1 MSLTFLQLCTQPSI
15 KVDGD
20 NTKEQRLED
29 ICGHDLHSP
38 HLSRRF
44 QHGETLLA
52 FHSPQLGRKQ
62 YKTDLALS
70 LSASNTPQLSP
81 LGSPTA
87 ARSFSCLYQSRKDS
101 GSHDD
106 LTGMFLHP
114 ERAKSHQDLKSVR
127 LRPRHRQMQT
137 TDEKPLARK
146 QTVLSTERIEKIQEV
161 VESRVIVIKRA
172 PVKEMA
178 ATDKLEVGVCP
189 TTANTYTTC
198 TSTVSTTGKAME
210 SLPASCETTV
220 MHTLPRDGS
229 HEVHTCTDS
238 VSSNADDTDV
248 TIKTRTQAS
257 DDVFQ
262 SVKQKES
269 KSKLFASNTYE
280 MGANNARDVQSIDV
294 SQDDDPK
301 AIGNIACDSDNI
313 GRKGSSGIV
322 VKEDNSVQ
330 SDESITRHAHINIPG
345 HDSILS
351 VPRRR
356 VRHRRRRHRGRDHHL
371 SSSEEDQSHSD
382 VLSSS
387 SDIELSDIGKHI
399 ADNESV
405 VVKGHQDPDPEHI
418 DLKSKQAF
426 VPSTEVVSA
435 LRDLAT
441 TIKPIDVLFAGS
453 GTDNVEDATE
463 LDQEVADLEGSESDF
478 VSCYSLILEDNMKSP
493 LSGSDIDSLVFA
505 NDDLSISP
513 ARLET
518 VLSVDENTS
527 SDDQSTK
534 HLSSEYWQNC
544 LHTRQS
550 PVNDVTPVN
559 QAIDTLLDEA
569 CSITVAKDTNTDV
582 DSSEHNSCEFWQSGP
597 PCVHFPTI
605 NTDLTPTSDNPDT
618 LYTGDNQNDN
628 HTRLSLSCD
637 DQSQEQQSSQFWQ
650 SGPPCV
656 HFPISSSDLTN
667 QCDRTQ
673 ISLPDNDHDGDD
685 GFTDSAV
692 ALPDIHDNNDNI
704 VFVEEYDIVNE
715 TMTIE
720 EILPSEP
727 LETDVQSSDIQDLTA
742 DTTNVTDE
750 STSQRQLVP
759 CMEDQDVAVVPSSE
773 NVSQSLLH
781 DICPKSDLAE
791 TSELDTYSVN
801 IVSRPDDIMS
811 DATGGHE
818 SHTVTDV
825 TMSPG
830 ETSTADI
837 ITDATGGYESLTDIT
852 MSPGE
857 SSTADII
864 TDATGGYESL
874 TDITLSAGETSTADI
889 ITDASKSGGYES
901 KILTDITMSPGE
913 TSTTNIITDAT
924 GGYESLTDGTMSPG
938 ETSTADIITDAT
950 GECESRTDIT
960 LSAGE
965 TSTADII
972 TDATGECESLTDI
985 TLSAGETST
994 TDIITDA
1001 TGRYESLTDITL
1013 SAGETSTAD
1022 IITAAFKS
1030 VGYESKILTDI
1041 KMSPG
1046 ETSTANIITDAT
1058 GEYESKTLTD
1068 ITMSPGETST
1078 ADIITDAT
1086 GRYESLTD
1094 GTMSP
1099 GETSTADIITDATG
1113 EYESKTLTDITMS
1126 PGETSTAD
1134 IITDATG
1141 GYESLTD
1148 GTMSPGETSTADI
1161 ITDASKS
1168 GGYESEILTDIKMS
1182 PGETSTA
1189 DIITDATGEY
1199 ESKTLTDITM
1209 SPGETS
1215 TADIIT
1221 DATGGYESLTD
1232 GTMSPGETS
1241 TADII
1246 TDATGRYESL
1256 TDGTMSPGE
1265 TSTADIIT
1273 DATGRYE
1280 SKTLTDITMS
1290 PGETSTADIITDA
1303 TGGYESLTDG
1313 TMSPGETST
1322 ADIITDASK
1331 SGGYES
1337 EILTDIKMS
1346 PGETSTADIITDA
1359 TGEYESKTLTDIT
1372 MSPGETSTADI
1383 ITDATGGYESQTDI
1397 TMSPGETSTADIITD
1412 ATGECESQTDI
1423 TMSAGETCTA
1433 DIITDA
1439 TGGYE
1444 SQTDITMSPG
1454 ETSTADIITDATR
1467 GYESQT
1473 DITMSPGETSIA
1485 DIITDATG
1493 EYESKTD
1500 ITMSPGETSTADII
1514 TDATGGYE
1522 SQTDITMSPGE
1533 TSTADIITD
1542 ATRGYES
1549 QTDITMSPGET
1560 STADIITDAT
1570 RGYESQTD
1578 ITMSPG
1584 ETSIADI
1591 ITDATGGYESQ
1602 TDITMS
1608 PGETSIADIITDATR
1623 GYESLTV
1630 ITMSPG
1636 ETSTADIITDTTG
1649 GNESKTD
1656 ITISPGESSTDEMAH
1671 TVSEVILA
1679 DNKVNFHLIELG
1691 M

>member
-1 MSLTFLQLCTQPSI
+1 MSLTILQLCTQLSI

-198 TSTVSTTGKAME
+198 TSTVSTTGKTME
-210 SLPASCETTV
+210 LLPASCETTV
-220 MHTLPRDGS
+220 MHTLPRHGA

-238 VSSNADDTDV
+238 VSSNADDIDMI
-248 TIKTRTQAS
+248 IKTQTQAS

-262 SVKQKES
+262 SVKQEES
-269 KSKLFASNTYE
+269 KSKLFASDTYE

-294 SQDDDPK
+294 SQDNDPK
-301 AIGNIACDSDNI
+301 AIENIACDSDII

-399 ADNESV
+399 ADNKSV

-453 GTDNVEDATE
+453 GVDNVEDATE
-463 LDQEVADLEGSESDF
+463 LDQEVADLEGSGSDF
-478 VSCYSLILEDNMKSP
+478 VSGYSLILEDNMKSP

-505 NDDLSISP
+505 NDDRSISP

-527 SDDQSTK
+527 SDDQSTE
-534 HLSSEYWQNC
+534 HLSSEYWQNG

-550 PVNDVTPVN
+550 PVNDVTPAN

-569 CSITVAKDTNTDV
+569 CSITVAEDTNN
-582 DSSEHNSCEFWQSGP
+582 DSSERTSCEFWQSGP

-618 LYTGDNQNDN
+618 LYTGDNQNYN

-656 HFPISSSDLTN
+656 HFPISPTDLTN
-667 QCDRTQ
+667 KCDRTQ

-692 ALPDIHDNNDNI
+692 ALPDIHDNI

-742 DTTNVTDE
+742 DTTNVTNE
-750 STSQRQLVP
+750 SKSQRQLVP

-773 NVSQSLLH
+773 NVSQSLSH
-781 DICPKSDLAE
+781 DICPKSDLPE

-801 IVSRPDDIMS
+801 IVSRPGDIMS
-811 DATGGHE
+811 DATGGHA
-818 SHTVTDV
+818 SHTLTDV

-837 ITDATGGYESLTDIT
+837 ITDATGRYESLTDIT
-852 MSPGE
+852 LSAGETSTADIIIDASKSGGYESKILTDIKMSPGE
-857 SSTADII
+857 TGTADIITDATGEYESLTDITLSAGETSTADIITDATGGYESHTLTDVTMSPGETSTADII

-889 ITDASKSGGYES
+889 ITDATGEYES
-901 KILTDITMSPGE
+901 VTDITMSPGE
-913 TSTTNIITDAT
+913 TSTA
-924 GGYESLTDGTMSPG
+924 
-938 ETSTADIITDAT
+938 
-950 GECESRTDIT
+950 
-960 LSAGE
+960 
-965 TSTADII
+965 
-972 TDATGECESLTDI
+972 
-985 TLSAGETST
+985 
-994 TDIITDA
+994 DIITDA

-1013 SAGETSTAD
+1013 SAGETSTAEIITDATGGYESLTDITMSAGETSTAD
-1022 IITAAFKS
+1022 IITDASKS
-1030 VGYESKILTDI
+1030 GGYESKILTDI

-1113 EYESKTLTDITMS
+1113 ECESRTDITMSAGETCTADIITDATGRYESLTDITLSAGETSTADIITDPTGRYESLTDITMSAGETSTADIITDASKSGGYESKILTDIKMS

-1134 IITDATG
+1134 IITDPTG

-1148 GTMSPGETSTADI
+1148 GTMSPGETSTAYI

-1168 GGYESEILTDIKMS
+1168 GGYESEILTNIKMS
-1182 PGETSTA
+1182 PGETS
-1189 DIITDATGEY
+1189 
-1199 ESKTLTDITM
+1199 
-1209 SPGETS
+1209 
-1215 TADIIT
+1215 
-1221 DATGGYESLTD
+1221 
-1232 GTMSPGETS
+1232 
-1241 TADII
+1241 
-1246 TDATGRYESL
+1246 
-1256 TDGTMSPGE
+1256 
-1265 TSTADIIT
+1265 
-1273 DATGRYE
+1273 
-1280 SKTLTDITMS
+1280 
-1290 PGETSTADIITDA
+1290 
-1303 TGGYESLTDG
+1303 
-1313 TMSPGETST
+1313 
-1322 ADIITDASK
+1322 
-1331 SGGYES
+1331 
-1337 EILTDIKMS
+1337 
-1346 PGETSTADIITDA
+1346 
-1359 TGEYESKTLTDIT
+1359 
-1372 MSPGETSTADI
+1372 
-1383 ITDATGGYESQTDI
+1383 
-1397 TMSPGETSTADIITD
+1397 
-1412 ATGECESQTDI
+1412 
-1423 TMSAGETCTA
+1423 TA

-1493 EYESKTD
+1493 GYESLTNITMSPGETSTADIITDATGGYESKTD

-1522 SQTDITMSPGE
+1522 SLTDITMSPGE
-1533 TSTADIITD
+1533 TSTADII
-1542 ATRGYES
+1542 A
-1549 QTDITMSPGET
+1549 
-1560 STADIITDAT
+1560 
-1570 RGYESQTD
+1570 
-1578 ITMSPG
+1578 
-1584 ETSIADI
+1584 
-1591 ITDATGGYESQ
+1591 
-1602 TDITMS
+1602 
-1608 PGETSIADIITDATR
+1608 DATR

-1636 ETSTADIITDTTG
+1636 ETSTADIIADTTG

-1671 TVSEVILA
+1671 TVSEV
-1679 DNKVNFHLIELG
+1679 NFHFIELG